1 MPVTQLLEDRLELEL
16 WKRKIRDGYNPGD
29 KTVHF
34 LLAQIGYMMES
45 LFSSKAPNQRRWFF
59 WENESKMMDSEEVQE
74 EWQAQDR
81 NAVLDMMRE

>member
-45 LFSSKAPNQRRWFF
+45 LFSSKG
-59 WENESKMMDSEEVQE
+59 SKSKAMVFLGE
-74 EWQAQDR
+74 
-81 NAVLDMMRE
+81 